1 MEITLNQE
9 NFEKEALRSPLPI
22 IVDFWAEWCGP
33 CHAIAPALREI
44 AKDYEG
50 RLVVGKLNVDENP
63 EVAEK
68 YHIRSIPNLKIFKN
82 GQSQA
87 VRLPKEF
94 RFEDDYVFVKKSGN
108 VIILIPAKNSWASLL
123 NSLTKFSDDFMTERK
138 QPKTQVREYF

>member
-1 MEITLNQE
+1 MKT
-9 NFEKEALRSPLPI
+9 A
-22 IVDFWAEWCGP
+22 
-33 CHAIAPALREI
+33 
-44 AKDYEG
+44 
-50 RLVVGKLNVDENP
+50 
-63 EVAEK
+63 
-68 YHIRSIPNLKIFKN
+68 KIFKN

-138 QPKTQVREYF
+138 QPKAQVREYF